1 MGGIFSNIVNSI
13 SEFLITRFFS
23 SESKEDKYL
32 DDFVV
37 PIVSDAL
44 VLANGIRLKNELGVN
59 FSKIDIIEYF
69 TKQYFSNLL
78 KNGFSYDA
86 INHMLQYY
94 PHNVL
99 DNIPLIS
106 EYIAHA
112 GFVKFVEPYENSN
125 FLIIDLEGNSRYDDL
140 NILSSI
146 LREHLSFARVSLLFT
161 VDSKQSVNFLKL
173 TGIIYNGKILGPNH
187 SQWKEFLI
195 DAFTLLFLVLQ
206 IIHGLW
212 HLISAHIVYVAQQ
225 SLQDTPI
232 LDLFNMSEKNI
243 YLKALEVKTIL
254 FGTKHIFGQDLNDN
268 PQFNLFVKNYLSDFF
283 NQFNIDTIYE
293 DYFIHDLPQ
302 ANWIIGMQ
310 ENINSINR
318 FVNKVFESED
328 FTKENEKFNQFVE
341 KKYIINADL
350 AKSPNL
356 LRKYLEILLVVGG
369 SFHSL
374 TLEFGKLIFTDLLKK
389 DIFNAQFY
397 QIATAVITISKDDN
411 FLGDIRLYDGN
422 AYNQQILDFT
432 ADLYKSRIETNK
444 LILQNQIYRPA
455 AFTSIDVA
463 NHYVEI
469 NTPSTYV

>member
-1 MGGIFSNIVNSI
+1 
-13 SEFLITRFFS
+13 
-23 SESKEDKYL
+23 
-32 DDFVV
+32 
-37 PIVSDAL
+37 
-44 VLANGIRLKNELGVN
+44 
-59 FSKIDIIEYF
+59 
-69 TKQYFSNLL
+69 
-78 KNGFSYDA
+78 
-86 INHMLQYY
+86 
-94 PHNVL
+94 
-99 DNIPLIS
+99 
-106 EYIAHA
+106 
-112 GFVKFVEPYENSN
+112 
-125 FLIIDLEGNSRYDDL
+125 
-140 NILSSI
+140 
-146 LREHLSFARVSLLFT
+146 
-161 VDSKQSVNFLKL
+161 
-173 TGIIYNGKILGPNH
+173 
-187 SQWKEFLI
+187 
-195 DAFTLLFLVLQ
+195 
-206 IIHGLW
+206 
-212 HLISAHIVYVAQQ
+212 
-225 SLQDTPI
+225 
-232 LDLFNMSEKNI
+232 
-243 YLKALEVKTIL
+243 
-254 FGTKHIFGQDLNDN
+254 
-268 PQFNLFVKNYLSDFF
+268 
-283 NQFNIDTIYE
+283 
-293 DYFIHDLPQ
+293 
-302 ANWIIGMQ
+302 MQ